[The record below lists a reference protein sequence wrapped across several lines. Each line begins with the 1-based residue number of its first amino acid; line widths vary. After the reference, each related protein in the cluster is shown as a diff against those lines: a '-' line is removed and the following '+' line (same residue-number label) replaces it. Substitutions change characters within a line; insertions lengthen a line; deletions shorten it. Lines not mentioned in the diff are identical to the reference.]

1 MRLATLALASL
12 ILTSTPVLAQSATSP
27 LSANATCAA
36 RLLKTG
42 GAAEYKMVRQCEKAR
57 APKAPASMVVAR
69 KPVIDGSNQAEG
81 GGALT
86 YIIGGFLAVAVGLG
100 IYVAVD
106 NGDDP
111 TSP

>member
-1 MRLATLALASL
+1 
-12 ILTSTPVLAQSATSP
+12 
-27 LSANATCAA
+27 
-36 RLLKTG
+36 
-42 GAAEYKMVRQCEKAR
+42 
-57 APKAPASMVVAR
+57 MVVAR